1 MKTTHVMAFL
11 LMITTFTASAQKS
24 TVLSAFSKHG
34 IDAGIL
40 NADNLQQPVDY
51 AFDLKQTTITTGKQT
66 VIMAKFDPKGPKDEQ
81 WTVVTVD
88 GKAPSKSD
96 INGFRKN
103 QNKQAASNQPEE
115 ASFRLE
121 KETPDHLVV
130 SFKQD
135 PGTISKDAAF
145 LKDCRLY
152 MTINLKTKKLE
163 QLQAVNEKPV
173 KINILNADKLELV
186 TKYIKIDQG
195 QRYFPMHQDLNISAK
210 FMGQAVNVQ
219 TITEYANYTK
229 K

>member
-24 TVLSAFSKHG
+24 TVLDAFSKHG
-34 IDAGIL
+34 IDAGML
-40 NADNLQQPVDY
+40 NADNLQQPTDY
-51 AFDLKQTTITTGKQT
+51 AFDLKQTTITAAKQT
-66 VIMAKFDPKGPKDEQ
+66 VIMAKFDPKSPKDEQ
-81 WTVVTVD
+81 WTVVSVD

-96 INGFRKN
+96 VNGFRKN
-103 QNKQAASNQPEE
+103 QNKQAASNQADEG
-115 ASFRLE
+115 SYKVE

-163 QLQAVNEKPV
+163 QVQAVNEKPV

-195 QRYFPMHQDLNISAK
+195 QRYFPMHQELNISAK

>member
-1 MKTTHVMAFL
+1 MKRTHVMAFL
-11 LMITTFTASAQKS
+11 LVIATFTASAQKS
-24 TVLSAFSKHG
+24 TVLNAFSKHG
-34 IDAGIL
+34 IDAGML
-40 NADNLQQPVDY
+40 NADNLQQPDDY
-51 AFDLKQTTITTGKQT
+51 AFDLKQTTIAAAKQT
-66 VIMAKFDPKGPKDEQ
+66 VIMAKFDPKSPKDEQ
-81 WTVVTVD
+81 WTVVSVD

-103 QNKQAASNQPEE
+103 QNKQAGSNQADEG
-115 ASFRLE
+115 SYRLE

-152 MTINLKTKKLE
+152 MTVNLKTKKLE
-163 QLQAVNEKPV
+163 QVQALNEKPV

-186 TKYIKIDQG
+186 TTYVRNDQG
-195 QRYFPMHQDLNISAK
+195 SRYFPVNQGLNISAK

-219 TITEYANYTK
+219 TIIEYTNYNK